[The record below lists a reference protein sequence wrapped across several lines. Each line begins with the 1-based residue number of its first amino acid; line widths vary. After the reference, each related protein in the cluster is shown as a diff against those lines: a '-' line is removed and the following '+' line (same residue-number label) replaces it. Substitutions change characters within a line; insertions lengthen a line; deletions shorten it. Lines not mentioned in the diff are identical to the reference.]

1 MTLGAFVLLAV
12 VAPAAARLC
21 APASPG
27 RYAVQTSSSRLLQLR
42 GGVRSLDDI
51 EEWEAVQVNVERG
64 AYPPPYP
71 SAPSPKPR
79 LDPKPSAQVE
89 AADKLLVVDF
99 TAVWCGPCQRIAP
112 AFAALAE
119 EFADS
124 ALFVKVDVDRLGELA
139 AQLGVTSMPT
149 FLFFRGGEVI
159 DTMRGADEAGLRAL
173 VVEHATPTP
182 VAA

>member
-1 MTLGAFVLLAV
+1 M
-12 VAPAAARLC
+12 
-21 APASPG
+21 
-27 RYAVQTSSSRLLQLR
+27 SR
-42 GGVRSLDDI
+42 
-51 EEWEAVQVNVERG
+51 EAQK
-64 AYPPPYP
+64 PPPYP
-71 SAPSPKPR
+71 SAPSPKPQ